1 MDLYLSYFRNAE
13 RNIGI
18 DLEDFKQNVTVNEN
32 IYVDA
37 DELPERPE
45 ALDNPQYGL
54 DDNNDDDEGEGE
66 EQEMIYSF
74 ID

>member
-18 DLEDFKQNVTVNEN
+18 DLEDFRKIVTVNEN
-32 IYVDA
+32 PYVDA

-54 DDNNDDDEGEGE
+54 DDNDDDEGE
-66 EQEMIYSF
+66 EQEVIYSF